1 MRPGRRCG
9 ILDDPRS
16 SRWSNSREVFPPHR
30 QDTREKALAIQSC
43 CASFCLTSPRTICIL
58 RSLPNCARPL
68 SSPRCHQRLTC
79 FASRQSRA
87 FQHLSLP
94 AHSLVMHVAA
104 PHHSLTRSRKPS
116 LDRLQRPW
124 VSLVEHDGD
133 KLARSL
139 RLLVTSSHWLWRS
152 DTASPCFLCMGKR
165 DVMQLFP
172 NGSVQK
178 FGFENSLNHV
188 HYRGFDEL
196 TEGNAKF

>member
-1 MRPGRRCG
+1 MDTTRTALWHPRQPAFFTVERLSRG
-9 ILDDPRS
+9 ISPSPTGHQGKSVGSAEL
-16 SRWSNSREVFPPHR
+16 
-30 QDTREKALAIQSC
+30 L
-43 CASFCLTSPRTICIL
+43 CLILPSSPRTTRIL
-58 RSLPNCARPL
+58 RSLLNCARPL

-116 LDRLQRPW
+116 LDGLRRPW

-152 DTASPCFLCMGKR
+152 DTASPCFLCIGKR

-172 NGSVQK
+172 NGSVQ
-178 FGFENSLNHV
+178 SLDLKT
-188 HYRGFDEL
+188 R
-196 TEGNAKF
+196 